1 MLKLLGISVLIT
13 LGSYTNPVHAA
24 STAADIQHISCS
36 FANPDSMD
44 RVVVS
49 LKSPYKGTF
58 FYTTGVDD
66 MGESHDTG
74 VIGIERVEDDKT
86 HADEAKFLAKWMTVQ
101 DGSKIT
107 VEFHFIMPK
116 EHVYKAADFFN
127 ASMSTEIIDYD
138 GSKQLSRLHNKDEL
152 TCFAR
157 MYPAPAPKTSN

>member
-1 MLKLLGISVLIT
+1 MLKLLGISALVT
-13 LGSYTNPVHAA
+13 LGFYTTPVHAA
-24 STAADIQHISCS
+24 ATAADIQYISCS

-74 VIGIERVEDDKT
+74 SIGIDRIEDDKT

-107 VEFHFIMPK
+107 VEFHFSMPK
-116 EHVYKAADFFN
+116 EHVYKAAEFFN
-127 ASMSTEIIDYD
+127 ASLTTEIIDYD
-138 GSKQLSRLHNKDEL
+138 GSKAASHLHNKDEL

-157 MYPAPAPKTSN
+157 MYPAPTPKSVH

>member
-1 MLKLLGISVLIT
+1 MLKLLGISALIT
-13 LGSYTNPVHAA
+13 LSSFTAPAVAA
-24 STAADIQHISCS
+24 STAADIQYISCS

-74 VIGIERVEDDKT
+74 SIGIDRVDDDQAP
-86 HADEAKFLAKWMTVQ
+86 ADEAKFLAKWMTVQ

-107 VEFHFIMPK
+107 VEFHFSMPK
-116 EHVYKAADFFN
+116 ANVYKAADFFN
-127 ASMSTEIIDYD
+127 ASLTTDIIDYD
-138 GSKQLSRLHNKDEL
+138 GNKQSYRLKNKDEL

-157 MYPAPAPKTSN
+157 MYPPAR

>member
-1 MLKLLGISVLIT
+1 MFKLLAITVLSVI
-13 LGSYTNPVHAA
+13 GFQASSVQAA
-24 STAADIQHISCS
+24 TAADIQYISCS

-44 RVVVS
+44 RIVVS

-74 VIGIERVEDDKT
+74 SIGIDRVEDSKT
-86 HADEAKFLAKWMTVQ
+86 DASETKFLAKWMTVQ

-107 VEFHFIMPK
+107 VEFHFTMPTVN
-116 EHVYKAADFFN
+116 VYKAADFFN
-127 ASMSTEIIDYD
+127 ASLTTDIIDFN
-138 GSKQLSRLHNKDEL
+138 GNKQASMLSQKDEL

-157 MYPAPAPKTSN
+157 MYPQP